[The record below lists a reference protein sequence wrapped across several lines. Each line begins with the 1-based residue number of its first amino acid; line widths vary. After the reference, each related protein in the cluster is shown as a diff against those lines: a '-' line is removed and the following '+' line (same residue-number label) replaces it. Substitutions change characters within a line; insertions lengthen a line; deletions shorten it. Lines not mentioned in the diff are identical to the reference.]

1 MAHCIVD
8 SDKAVRLLFVL
19 LEEKQW
25 LKDGGVWA
33 HPERPR
39 HVEYLALRFL
49 MQLRASNADGWG
61 TCEKAVRKSVS
72 TFLIDFLFKL
82 RQPERFL
89 GHATWPVSEDEVPW
103 RQALQI
109 VEHEILRT
117 CPDIFKTASSP

>member
-1 MAHCIVD
+1 MAHCIVE

-19 LEEKQW
+19 LEEKPW

-39 HVEYLALRFL
+39 HTEQLALRFL
-49 MQLRASNADGWG
+49 MQLRASNGDGWG
-61 TCEKAVRKSVS
+61 KCDNAVRRSVC

-89 GHATWPVSEDEVPW
+89 GQTAWPVSDDEAPW

-109 VEHEILRT
+109 VEHEIMRT
-117 CPDIFKTASSP
+117 CPDIFKTT